1 MHIKDQFGELVLRLI
16 SCLVMAALA
25 IITLVTPLPVR
36 AQSTNIQP
44 MRIYLG
50 AIVTVDSHAGP
61 WLPVLNP
68 AYEYGFHDN
77 GNPTIVNQANSGIK
91 FTAGTL
97 LTITYLSGLAS
108 AGGALPFT
116 DANGD
121 TTSAYG
127 CGPGLTD
134 PPTGKRLPCDYGDL
148 SKKTYLMALLG
159 VFTDSNGVIVGKP
172 FTIGDGPFQVAIPAG
187 ATQLQMGVTDDI
199 YYDNM
204 GSWAIQVTHY
214 GPTACSL

>member
-1 MHIKDQFGELVLRLI
+1 MHTKDQFRTSVLRLT
-16 SCLVMAALA
+16 SPLAMAALA
-25 IITLVTPLPVR
+25 IVISVTPLTVR
-36 AQSTNIQP
+36 AQSTNIAP

-61 WLPVLNP
+61 WLPALNP
-68 AYEYGFHDN
+68 AYDYGFHDN
-77 GNPTIVNQANSGIK
+77 SNPTVVNEADSGIK
-91 FTAGTL
+91 FTPGTS
-97 LTITYLSGLAS
+97 LTITYLSGLVS

-121 TTSAYG
+121 TTSPYG

-134 PPTGKRLPCDYGDL
+134 PPNGKRLPCDYGDL
-148 SKKTYLMALLG
+148 SKQTHLMALMG
-159 VFTDSNGVIVGKP
+159 AFTDSNGVIVGRP
-172 FTIGDGPFQVAIPAG
+172 FTIGDGPYPVVIPVG

-204 GSWAIQVTHY
+204 GSWAIQITHY
-214 GPTACSL
+214 GPTACGL